1 MNEARIR
8 GLMGL
13 SVRAGQAAFGED
25 GCLMRVRSGRCG
37 ALLVDGG
44 ASKRTREKYEGACLH
59 ANVPML
65 LLPEGLLE
73 QATGRPGMA
82 MAIAPGGL
90 AEQLLR
96 LADEDGLTTQPM
108 KSANKCGGASV

>member
-1 MNEARIR
+1 MNEAKIK

-25 GCLMRVRSGRCG
+25 GCLTRVRSGRCG
-37 ALLVDGG
+37 VLLVDGG
-44 ASKRTREKYEGACLH
+44 ASERTREKYESACRH
-59 ANVPML
+59 ASVRML

-73 QATGRPGMA
+73 TATGRPGMA
-82 MAIAPGGL
+82 MTIAPGGL

-96 LADEDGLTTQPM
+96 LADEG
-108 KSANKCGGASV
+108 